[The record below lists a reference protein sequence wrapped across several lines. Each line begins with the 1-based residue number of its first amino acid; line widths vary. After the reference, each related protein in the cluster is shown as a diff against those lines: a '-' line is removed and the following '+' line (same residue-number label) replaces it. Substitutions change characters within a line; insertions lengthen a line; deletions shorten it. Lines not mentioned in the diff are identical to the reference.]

1 MTTTPSNTRFG
12 APRCAVRAA
21 LLLLAFA
28 LAALLH
34 PPAAR
39 AGDDSPW
46 SVAFKTKF
54 MLNSQTSYQFGN
66 PFAPYQVPLSR
77 LEFDMDATWA
87 GFEARRQ
94 LGRVSVGLGY
104 LSTVRDQNAG
114 QLRDY
119 DWDDDTAPHVLTIFS
134 ASSCRMRPSYQFQAD
149 ADLRVS
155 DVLGLPSAVDLRPVV
170 GFRGQQLRFMAHDGV
185 QYTYDAA
192 GNITSATDF
201 AGDAIKF
208 KQNWHQYFAG
218 LRLGYD
224 WDQPPLVR
232 TLRVNSQLDISYVEG
247 KNRDDHLLRGDR
259 VTRDIT
265 YGHAWHAM
273 AGLALG
279 LTEGLDLGLELDY
292 LRIETRGTHKFLD
305 KTLGVGLNWLN
316 GVRAWSEQTS
326 VSLTLDYRF

>member
-1 MTTTPSNTRFG
+1 MATHEPKTFFG
-12 APRCAVRAA
+12 AAPPAA
-21 LLLLAFA
+21 RTATLLVALA

-34 PPAAR
+34 PPGAW
-39 AGDDSPW
+39 AGDDPAW
-46 SVAFKTKF
+46 QVAFKTKF
-54 MLNSQTSYQFGN
+54 MLNSHTSYQFGN
-66 PFAPYQVPLSR
+66 PFDPYQVPLSR
-77 LEFDMDATWA
+77 LEFDMDSTWA

-94 LGRVSVGLGY
+94 LGRLSLGLGY
-104 LSTVRDQNAG
+104 MSTVRDQRSG

-119 DWDDDTAPHVLTIFS
+119 DWDDDTAPHALTIFS
-134 ASSCRMRPSYQFQAD
+134 ASSCRMRPSYQFQVD

-155 DVLGLPSAVDLRPVV
+155 DVLGLPSSVDLRPVV

-185 QYTYDAA
+185 QYTYDTA
-192 GNITSATDF
+192 GNVTSRTDF

-218 LRLGYD
+218 LRLAYD
-224 WDQPPLVR
+224 WDSPPLVHS
-232 TLRVNSQLDISYVEG
+232 LRLNSQLDVSYVEG

-273 AGLALG
+273 AGLAFG
-279 LTEGLDLGLELDY
+279 VTEGLDLGLEVDY
-292 LRIETRGTHKFLD
+292 LHIETNGTHKFLD
-305 KTLGVGLNWLN
+305 KGLGVGLNWLN

-326 VSLTLDYRF
+326 VSLSLDYRF